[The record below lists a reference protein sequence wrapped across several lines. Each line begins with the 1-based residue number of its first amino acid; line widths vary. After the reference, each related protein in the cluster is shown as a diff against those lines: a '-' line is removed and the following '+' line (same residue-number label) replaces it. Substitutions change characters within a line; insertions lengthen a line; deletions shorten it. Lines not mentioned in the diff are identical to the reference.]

1 MGYKSPA
8 YGVIAVPIE
17 KIRANT
23 YNPTAIRCRSY
34 VIM

>member
-1 MGYKSPA
+1 MEYKSPV

-23 YNPTAIRCRSY
+23 YNPNEAAI
-34 VIM
+34 